1 MIILKLI
8 FSIIQ
13 KITNIKNR
21 YLKLKNLIVNRIV
34 NIEIFYN
41 RTVRKYNY
49 YL

>member
-1 MIILKLI
+1 MIISKLI

-41 RTVRKYNY
+41 RTVRKYN
-49 YL
+49 

>member
-41 RTVRKYNY
+41 RTVRKYN
-49 YL
+49 